1 MTSSTTPNEGFA
13 GFGKFVPGFDFLQN
27 LVTQTAANAAQNST
41 AAAQPMPGLGSW
53 IAPTLNVEDL
63 DRRIKELKTVQFWL
77 DQNATALKATIT
89 ALEVQKMT
97 LSTLK
102 DMNFNMTEVA
112 NAFKIRLP
120 GAPETAEPSAPEK
133 GNFFAGL
140 EIPAAIFGSPAAA
153 EPAAQSAAA
162 SSHAAQAA
170 SASPAPTATGAD
182 PMQWWGALTQQFQS
196 IAADAMKD
204 VALHAAQNPISNLPG
219 SSAMAGMTGMAEKAG
234 AAMAAGRQALADN
247 ASKTLAS
254 TTALMGTPLNNPAWP
269 MPAAAAPG
277 ASKGVKKAPV
287 KAVVPAPAS
296 KKQAATSRV
305 AAKKAVPSRAVK
317 VPAKA
322 AARKTPR

>member
-27 LVTQTAANAAQNST
+27 LVTQTAANAAQNTT

-254 TTALMGTPLNNPAWP
+254 TTALMGTSLKNPAWP

-305 AAKKAVPSRAVK
+305 AAKKAAPPLAAK